1 MDGDIP
7 LIASSWQ
14 NHTAIPSADWRSL
27 FARTGELWK
36 RRTSQSALVLTA
48 FDGVALLLALLGSL
62 LIAAEIGAAL
72 TGRDYAS
79 MRDSGVATERG
90 LQYALL
96 LAGLLIYFFRQGHYT
111 RRLPFWTEVKQV
123 LAAICVFALID
134 GFIQFSLKT
143 DFSRLWFAINWPL
156 AFLFVIVARS
166 LARRIAIRLGI
177 WYVPAIVIG
186 RSDTAAELCRA
197 LQSEPALGYKP
208 VGQIDLAMFEA
219 ELEAGARSSRRS
231 GAMSPPTKF
240 LGEKAELAIF
250 ALSGDEVAKTS
261 AAARLVEEAG
271 IDVAVVPPLQGMRA
285 AALEL
290 VPFFSHDVVM
300 IRPRGGPG
308 RRWPQMAKR
317 AIDIMLVTAAI
328 ILFAPLLLT
337 IAILVRL
344 DGGEILFRHQRIGR
358 NGKPFDCL
366 KFRTMVPQA
375 DKVLAELL
383 ARDKAA
389 AAEGAATFKLRNDP
403 RITRIGRVLRA
414 SSLDELPQLFNV
426 LRGEMS
432 IVGPR
437 PIVSAEISY
446 YGDEYRSY
454 LQVRPGITGLWQA
467 SGRSDVGY
475 GRRVALDAW
484 YVRNW
489 CIWHDVAIICRTIPA
504 VLKRK
509 GSY

>member
-7 LIASSWQ
+7 LIAPSWRNQ
-14 NHTAIPSADWRSL
+14 TAISSAQWRSL
-27 FARTGELWK
+27 FTRTRELWK
-36 RRTSQSALVLTA
+36 RRTSQSALILIV
-48 FDGVALLLALLGSL
+48 FDGLSLLLAFLGSF
-62 LIAAEIGAAL
+62 LIAAGIGADL
-72 TGRDYAS
+72 SGRDYAS
-79 MRDSGVATERG
+79 IWKSGVAAERG

-96 LAGLLIYFFRQGHYT
+96 AAGLVVYFFRQGHYT
-111 RRLPFWTEVKQV
+111 RRVPFWTEVRQV
-123 LAAICVFALID
+123 LAAVSVFALID

-143 DFSRLWFAINWPL
+143 EFSRLWFAVNWPL
-156 AFLFVIVARS
+156 VFLSVVAARS
-166 LARRIAIRLGI
+166 VARRIAMRLGI

-186 RSDTAAELCRA
+186 RADTASELFRA
-197 LQSEPALGYKP
+197 LQSEPALGYRP
-208 VGQIDLAMFEA
+208 VGQIDLTMFEA
-219 ELEAGARSSRRS
+219 ELEAGTRSNRRRGS
-231 GAMSPPTKF
+231 VSPPAEF

-250 ALSGDEVAKTS
+250 ALSGDEIAKTS

-290 VPFFSHDVVM
+290 VPFFSHDIVM

-308 RRWPQMAKR
+308 RRWPRLAKR
-317 AIDIMLVTAAI
+317 AIDIMLATAAI

-358 NGKPFDCL
+358 DGKPFDCL
-366 KFRTMVPQA
+366 KFRTMVPRA

-389 AAEGAATFKLRNDP
+389 AAEWAATFKLRNDP
-403 RITRIGRVLRA
+403 RITRIGRALRA

-475 GRRVALDAW
+475 GQRVALDAW

-504 VLKRK
+504 VLKRR